1 MKRIGILGGGQL
13 GSLLLESIYRLGGT
27 AAIYDVDVDAPGC
40 KRTPFVFNG
49 GWNDVAKLEPFFKSC
64 DAVTYEFENVESD
77 GIAKF
82 ENDYAICPS
91 TQVLK
96 TTQDRISEKAFISQA
111 GLPHVDFVV
120 VEERKKLEE
129 AALAFGFPF
138 IIKTA
143 RGGYDG
149 KGQWLIRSEADWKE
163 FLKQSGGTPP
173 DKPFRVVL
181 ERLLEIAMEVSCI
194 VARSP
199 RGEEVCFPVFENEH
213 KDHILDITVVPA
225 RISAALETAIK
236 DIALSAARQLGV
248 FGLLTTEFFLSN
260 SPGDN
265 AHGVQVG
272 SWHIY
277 INEFAPRPHNSGH
290 VTMKACTISQF
301 DALARILLGVPLTA
315 PHIVAP
321 GYFCM
326 GNLLGDV
333 WIAQNR
339 PAAELDLSRSVQ
351 FPEVIDVVL
360 YGKKEARAKR
370 KMGHFITYA
379 NSAQAATATAR
390 AFREALQ
397 NNSVTTG
404 KEFK

>member
-1 MKRIGILGGGQL
+1 VKHIGILGGGQL

-40 KRTPFVFNG
+40 RRTPFVFNG
-49 GWNDVAKLEPFFKSC
+49 EWNDVAQLEPFFKSC

-82 ENDYAICPS
+82 ENDCTIYPS

-96 TTQDRISEKAFISQA
+96 TTQDRVSEKTFISQA

-120 VEERKKLEE
+120 VEERDKLEE

-149 KGQWLIRSEADWKE
+149 KGQMLVRNQSDWKE
-163 FLKQSGGTPP
+163 FLKQPGATAS
-173 DKPFRVVL
+173 DQPFRVVL
-181 ERLLEIAMEVSCI
+181 ERLLDIAMEVSCI

-213 KDHILDITVVPA
+213 KDHILDLTVVPA
-225 RISAALETAIK
+225 RISSALETAIK
-236 DIALSAARQLGV
+236 DIALSAARQLDV

-272 SWHIY
+272 SWNIY

-301 DALARILLGVPLTA
+301 DALARILLGVPLAT
-315 PHIVAP
+315 PQIVAP

-333 WIAQNR
+333 WLAQNR
-339 PAAELDLSRSVQ
+339 AAADLDLSRTAQ
-351 FPEVIDVVL
+351 FPEVIDVVI

-379 NSAQAATATAR
+379 NSAQAATAKAR

-397 NNSVTTG
+397 NNNVATG
-404 KEFK
+404 NV